1 MIGGFLQEYWQSMVR
16 LEAILGDL
24 AQEWLSS
31 ICERLDISV
40 ADTLN
45 LENSL
50 VDHLDVTLQKT
61 EELATSF
68 DMKTDIVKRATR
80 CFKI

>member
-31 ICERLDISV
+31 FCERLDITV

-50 VDHLDVTLQKT
+50 VDHVDVTLQKT

>member
-1 MIGGFLQEYWQSMVR
+1 MVR

-31 ICERLDISV
+31 FCERLDITV

-50 VDHLDVTLQKT
+50 VDHVDVTLQKT